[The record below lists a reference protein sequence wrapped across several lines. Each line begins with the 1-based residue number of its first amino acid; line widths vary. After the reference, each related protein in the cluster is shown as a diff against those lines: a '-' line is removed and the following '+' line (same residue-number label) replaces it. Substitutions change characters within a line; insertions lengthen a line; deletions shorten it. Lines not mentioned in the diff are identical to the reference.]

1 MPEEIREHGG
11 HTDPKPSPPPPKR
24 GLISRKRQLVF
35 LSFMILLAAKGLVG
49 IGEVAFVIL
58 SYIYLYEF
66 ISRFAFPRKQNEQ
79 KRRLSNPK
87 NKLFQAY
94 FLATAIIGLLFPI
107 CYIGDGLYRG
117 DIHGVRA
124 AAPHLFLLS
133 GQAFTEPIG
142 FSDRFATPIGILGPV
157 FYNARRIFALLDW
170 VKAEFSDTQRPGGPV
185 RLYGGRAIASVNT
198 VMWFYNLFGL
208 LLPVFLP
215 RSCEIYFSADDNK
228 VD

>member
-94 FLATAIIGLLFPI
+94 FLATAIIGSHSLFIASLLLTFSFYFSYKRYLSQAYSSRFATSEMDYTGETSTVLELQLHIFSSSPVKPSPNQLVSPT
-107 CYIGDGLYRG
+107 GLQ
-117 DIHGVRA
+117 HPLV
-124 AAPHLFLLS
+124 
-133 GQAFTEPIG
+133 
-142 FSDRFATPIGILGPV
+142 FSDRFSTTLVVSSLCWIGLKPSSQ
-157 FYNARRIFALLDW
+157 IF
-170 VKAEFSDTQRPGGPV
+170 
-185 RLYGGRAIASVNT
+185 SVQ
-198 VMWFYNLFGL
+198 V
-208 LLPVFLP
+208 VQ
-215 RSCEIYFSADDNK
+215 
-228 VD
+228 